1 MKTNTRQKAL
11 ALVKAMPDL
20 HSLDPLLDANKVAI
34 RLKVANI
41 YKTHSITGILSAAPN
56 LIREARGELKRRTK

>member
-1 MKTNTRQKAL
+1 MNTDTRQRAL
-11 ALVKAMPDL
+11 AIVKAMPDL
-20 HSLDPLLDANKVAI
+20 HQLDPLLDANKVAI

-56 LIREARGELKRRTK
+56 LIREARGEIIRRHK